1 MYMSSTCIV
10 IAWTEIDVIL
20 KTFFN
25 SFGWNLVRD
34 EGASALADGLRVNRS
49 LRELRYV
56 STKITFK

>member
-1 MYMSSTCIV
+1 MSSTCFV
-10 IAWTEIDVIL
+10 TAWTEIDVIL

-25 SFGWNLVRD
+25 SFGRNLVGD

-56 STKITFK
+56 SIKVRVVM

>member
-1 MYMSSTCIV
+1 MSSTCFIT
-10 IAWTEIDVIL
+10 AWTEIDVIL

-25 SFGWNLVRD
+25 SFGRNLVRD